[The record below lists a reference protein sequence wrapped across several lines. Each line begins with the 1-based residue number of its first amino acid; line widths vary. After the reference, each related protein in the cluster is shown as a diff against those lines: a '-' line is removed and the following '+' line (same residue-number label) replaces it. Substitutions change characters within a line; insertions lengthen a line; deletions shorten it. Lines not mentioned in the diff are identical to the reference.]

1 VRPARKAAKR
11 DAAETAR
18 TLLESAVG
26 KSVSDIE
33 LARAQGSLARRV
45 MLKFNVRL
53 DYSMKRFL
61 CHGCKK
67 LLVPGANARVRLGR
81 TGKIR
86 VLRVI
91 CLECGHVNRKL
102 LTPPRKLDRSLG

>member
-1 VRPARKAAKR
+1 M
-11 DAAETAR
+11 
-18 TLLESAVG
+18 ESAVG
-26 KSVSDIE
+26 KSASDLE
-33 LARAQGSLARRV
+33 LARAQGDLARRV

-81 TGKIR
+81 VGKTM
-86 VLRVI
+86 VLRVT

-102 LTPPRKLDRSLG
+102 LGSSRRPGHPQS

>member
-1 VRPARKAAKR
+1 MKR
-11 DAAETAR
+11 DAAEAAQA
-18 TLLESAVG
+18 LLELAVG
-26 KSVSDIE
+26 KSASDLE
-33 LARAQGSLARRV
+33 LARAQGDLARRV

-81 TGKIR
+81 AGKTR
-86 VLRVI
+86 VLRVT

-102 LTPPRKLDRSLG
+102 LTSPRRPSRTQA